1 MNFDIIIGNKKPYK
15 DKSGHSHEEDRL
27 VAAQPL
33 MFGSTFNIRKLNNLP
48 YHRVK
53 AGQIEMVKKECL
65 YNFKFIFCK
74 LIATSCRYNIAFK
87 WYLQNMLL
95 FMIIYDYTRQLE
107 CLSVTCFV
115 RNLETE
121 FYFNNLCFR
130 RNLIPWKLL
139 IRLLQTELLRILY
152 D

>member
-1 MNFDIIIGNKKPYK
+1 MKNKLCCSFSILHKLNMNFDIIIGNKKPYK

-27 VAAQPL
+27 VTAQPL

-74 LIATSCRYNIAFK
+74 LIATSCRYMYNIAFK
-87 WYLQNMLL
+87 MIFAKFTFMIMLL
-95 FMIIYDYTRQLE
+95 NTSIRM
-107 CLSVTCFV
+107 FV
-115 RNLETE
+115 CNI
-121 FYFNNLCFR
+121 FR
-130 RNLIPWKLL
+130 
-139 IRLLQTELLRILY
+139 
-152 D
+152 